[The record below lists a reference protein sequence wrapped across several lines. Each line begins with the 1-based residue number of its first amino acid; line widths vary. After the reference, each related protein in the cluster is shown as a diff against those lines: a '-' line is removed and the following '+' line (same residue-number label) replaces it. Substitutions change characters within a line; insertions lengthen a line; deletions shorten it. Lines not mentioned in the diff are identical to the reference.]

1 MAAALG
7 APLAGAPSAD
17 ARALRQA
24 ERAIAETV
32 EHHAHTRL
40 RAASPGLGRLA
51 GR

>member
-1 MAAALG
+1 MAGALG
-7 APLAGAPSAD
+7 APLSGAPPAD

-40 RAASPGLGRLA
+40 RAASPGDGRTSA
-51 GR
+51 R